1 MLFMLRDGH
10 RSGALGCRRN
20 IARFISSSIVFG
32 LVRILFIY
40 LGMFIGIPDAAS
52 ILLSWLVGAYVAWR
66 FVWGNDIWWNSP
78 EQDVDA
84 EIDVE

>member
-1 MLFMLRDGH
+1 MLFILRDGH

-40 LGMFIGIPDAAS
+40 LGMFLWTFSSQVVFKLKIEHCRWTFS
-52 ILLSWLVGAYVAWR
+52 LRVLQHL
-66 FVWGNDIWWNSP
+66 
-78 EQDVDA
+78 QLT
-84 EIDVE
+84 